1 MLSVNILAFGAS
13 VFRCF
18 DTVDLASLM
27 REGQLTCGKS
37 GYSFLEVSFEAFEN
51 PLCLTV
57 IKKTNI
63 NTVVII
69 NGSGSSST
77 TKNVRIIVLNHTVA
91 GALM

>member
-1 MLSVNILAFGAS
+1 VPHG
-13 VFRCF
+13 
-18 DTVDLASLM
+18 D
-27 REGQLTCGKS
+27 
-37 GYSFLEVSFEAFEN
+37 
-51 PLCLTV
+51 
-57 IKKTNI
+57 KKTNI